1 MAEDINRLEV
11 IRATYNR
18 PDEDTCRDAVE
29 AKLAKYELST
39 NQVKDL
45 IMAISEDYLS
55 AGEMMKACGL
65 RSRMRFRTT
74 YIIPALNEGAIERK
88 YPNSPNHPR
97 QQYKLT
103 EQAIDWK
110 RGQK

>member
-1 MAEDINRLEV
+1 MKTPVGMQLRLSSE
-11 IRATYNR
+11 YLG
-18 PDEDTCRDAVE
+18 
-29 AKLAKYELST
+29 AKYESSTNYVRTKYELST

-74 YIIPALNEGAIERK
+74 YIIPALNEEAIERK